1 VKALWSVEIRRIV
14 GNMHDITKT
23 LSHSNAAGLEDA
35 MERDWR
41 LFQRHPFPKSAQPLV
56 SVYYEGRCIGHVLAP
71 CGGDAFEAFD
81 QTERTLGIFK
91 TEDDAVTAVWRAAA
105 H

>member
-1 VKALWSVEIRRIV
+1 
-14 GNMHDITKT
+14 MHDITKT
-23 LSHSNAAGLEDA
+23 RSRSNAAGLEDA

-71 CGGDAFEAFD
+71 SGGEGFEAFD
-81 QTERTLGIFK
+81 HTERSLGKFK
-91 TEDDAVTAVWRAAA
+91 SEDDATTAIWRAAQ
-105 H
+105 